1 MSVLTFFYKNYKLI
15 NTTLFLVTVATYFS
29 PFIGIGSDKSFV
41 IYKFFGV
48 MRSEFFLFC
57 INLFL
62 ASFFFKIILNILKK
76 YDLSDASLKVFHEVH
91 VKLGAFMLFLFSC
104 SVFIIDGLQ
113 NKFNCFRDS
122 AYSSY
127 PILINNIY
135 DGVLENDFFTNAIQ
149 NTPTVFTA
157 WILQIPYVF
166 GMDWYG
172 GTYLL
177 HVFLNII
184 LYNKE

>member
-1 MSVLTFFYKNYKLI
+1 MKGTTSQYQQYLQSLHTFGQQFSFSIYK
-15 NTTLFLVTVATYFS
+15 FF
-29 PFIGIGSDKSFV
+29 SFV

-48 MRSEFFLFC
+48 MRSEFF
-57 INLFL
+57 FL
-62 ASFFFKIILNILKK
+62 YQPFFGFFFFKIVLNILKK
-76 YDLSDASLKVFHEVH
+76 YDLSNASLKLFHEIH
-91 VKLGAFMLFLFSC
+91 VKLGAFMLFLFSS

-113 NKFNCFRDS
+113 NKFNCFRDT

-149 NTPTVFTA
+149 NTPIIFTA
-157 WILQIPYVF
+157 WILQIPYIF
-166 GMDWYG
+166 GMDWYDG
-172 GTYLL
+172 IYLL

-184 LYNKE
+184 YLPLLFICI